1 MIHICYSLELLI
13 VWVQFRLLQFSVR
26 CHLST
31 GSCVLEVLQ
40 IYVFEKARVW
50 LSRRCRLR
58 VAYTYLTCYFRCISL
73 RWVFQLC
80 HTVTTCSIICW
91 IRNFPFFFL
100 KQFHDEHETWQW
112 MCGVQAMIVRSEQH
126 VAIHQQYQESLQATV
141 DWLSQMK
148 DKLSL
153 CSDSTGDRTTIQNKL
168 ERLQVGGKL
177 GMELPCVSQAG
188 GTPH

>member
-1 MIHICYSLELLI
+1 
-13 VWVQFRLLQFSVR
+13 
-26 CHLST
+26 
-31 GSCVLEVLQ
+31 
-40 IYVFEKARVW
+40 
-50 LSRRCRLR
+50 
-58 VAYTYLTCYFRCISL
+58 
-73 RWVFQLC
+73 
-80 HTVTTCSIICW
+80 
-91 IRNFPFFFL
+91 
-100 KQFHDEHETWQW
+100 